1 MAATIQVALPDDL
14 LSRLG
19 DHGVLAVLTMAFFAI
34 VMALCSESDA
44 FIAASFVTFS
54 PVAVLTFM
62 VVGPLVDLRLLLMYR
77 ATFGTRRV
85 RDRRTRAC
93 RRVGRS
99 GLDRERAAVKHLP
112 RLADGLLLCGLGIAM
127 IVVAATGDSLLYVRD
142 VMTVPLILAGA
153 VVAVLGISMLVS
165 SDADP
170 HTPRS
175 FAFVG
180 VAIAFFLVIRPG
192 PLSVSA
198 GIAFDPDTRARP
210 TGVRDPAGVAGGR
223 RRVDRGH
230 RSERVRAARRPAVPR
245 PSSCP
250 RSSTRWRSG

>member
-1 MAATIQVALPDDL
+1 M
-14 LSRLG
+14 
-19 DHGVLAVLTMAFFAI
+19 
-34 VMALCSESDA
+34 
-44 FIAASFVTFS
+44 
-54 PVAVLTFM
+54 
-62 VVGPLVDLRLLLMYR
+62 
-77 ATFGTRRV
+77 
-85 RDRRTRAC
+85 
-93 RRVGRS
+93 
-99 GLDRERAAVKHLP
+99 KHLP

-198 GIAFDPDTRARP
+198 GIAFDPDTRTRVQQEFEIPRESLVGADASTADIEASAFELHAGQLYFAAQQLPAVFDEMAIRMIGQFELSDDGDTRLVRFRINCCAADALP
-210 TGVRDPAGVAGGR
+210 LVTPLDGDLTGVATGDWVEVFGQWDGDADEPGLDVVSIRSIDTPDHPYLTIRDP
-223 RRVDRGH
+223 
-230 RSERVRAARRPAVPR
+230 
-245 PSSCP
+245 
-250 RSSTRWRSG
+250 